1 METPKMET
9 PETTDLETQA
19 RAYLKAFESRDI
31 GQCMA
36 FYDDNA
42 SLSFVQSD
50 YKGKDQIEEWHKARF
65 AADLRVLRVEKL
77 TVEGNTVVLAAVV
90 TSKRLKAWKLNTV
103 RGTVTTLFEGSKI
116 KDLKFGMRLV

>member
-1 METPKMET
+1 MDAPET
-9 PETTDLETQA
+9 TTDLETQA
-19 RAYLKAFESRDI
+19 RAYLKAFEARDI
-31 GQCMA
+31 DQCMT

-50 YKGKDQIEEWHKARF
+50 YQGKEQIQEWHKARF
-65 AADLRVLRVEKL
+65 AADLRIVRLEKL
-77 TVEGNTVVLAAVV
+77 TVDGNTVVLAVAV
-90 TSKRLKAWKLNTV
+90 TSKRIQAWKLNTV